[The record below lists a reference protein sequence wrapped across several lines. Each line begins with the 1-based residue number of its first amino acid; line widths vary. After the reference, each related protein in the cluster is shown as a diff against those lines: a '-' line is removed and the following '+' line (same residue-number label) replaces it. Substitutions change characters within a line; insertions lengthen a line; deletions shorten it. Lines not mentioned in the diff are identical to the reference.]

1 MRWTR
6 PTTIQRVLAR
16 AMELGL
22 GERSPA
28 KGKSPVAGKVNHDL
42 GMFVGTK
49 GEEGKAANTDLFV
62 SGMTLDKY
70 LSNVIMKGPVPEIC
84 GVGDAEGMGFTPP
97 KPSKVSQKPQ
107 PKPDHS
113 NTAPQFIKGM
123 SLETYM
129 KQGAKRSKKPSSS
142 GVQKQSKGVDPNVSA
157 TVGEGGQILNF
168 DGKGTAQSDLSSE
181 SSDAF
186 AEGKSDD
193 DPTKR
198 CKRPSKHAQYDI

>member
-1 MRWTR
+1 
-6 PTTIQRVLAR
+6 
-16 AMELGL
+16 
-22 GERSPA
+22 
-28 KGKSPVAGKVNHDL
+28 
-42 GMFVGTK
+42 MFVGTK

-129 KQGAKRSKKPSSS
+129 KQGAAP
-142 GVQKQSKGVDPNVSA
+142 
-157 TVGEGGQILNF
+157 
-168 DGKGTAQSDLSSE
+168 
-181 SSDAF
+181 
-186 AEGKSDD
+186 GKS
-193 DPTKR
+193 PIRAKKLNAT
-198 CKRPSKHAQYDI
+198 RPGKKTTVVQASPLARRAKKASRR